1 MEHKIVL
8 GNTVPGGDG
17 DYVIWRNGSGG
28 TIEILDIAVQSERGV
43 GRGRMLMEKLFAVIN
58 DNRKDNP
65 LVFAITRSSYP
76 IAQQFYEHL
85 GFRVVGVLRD
95 FYTLSEGGGD
105 GIMRVDAIMYGRSA
119 RGPI

>member
-1 MEHKIVL
+1 MEHKITL
-8 GNTVPGGDG
+8 GSSTPDGDS

-28 TIEILDIAVQSERGV
+28 TVEILDIAVQSKRGI
-43 GRGRMLMEKLFAVIN
+43 GRGKLLIETLFAEIN
-58 DNRKDNP
+58 RIHEDNP

-95 FYTLSEGGGD
+95 FYTVSEGGGVV
-105 GIMRVDAIMYGRSA
+105 GVDAIMYGRSA
-119 RGPI
+119 RGPV